1 MPCVEIS
8 ETWTVRAAATDE
20 NPFAWAGEAPFVLL
34 HGGGPSEW
42 VIFGEDPAR
51 VLDSWELPPLR
62 IHRAGEIPAILPDFL
77 GFASYEAGYALD
89 PVLPTAPEMPWGF
102 PRISFALHRRVRLWH
117 GPTGR
122 VYEGRREGLPS
133 LGQRHGLE
141 PGPFRAHK
149 LWDSDDRLAYVAKVR
164 RIREEIG
171 RGNVYQVD
179 LTRQEAWAYQG
190 SLLDFVRRLYALNPA
205 PFSGL
210 VAGEGCAVVSS
221 SPERFLRLRDGRAE
235 SRPIKG
241 TVRRGRDE
249 AEDAALVR
257 QLLESAKDR
266 AELAMIVD
274 LVRNDL
280 ARVCVLPSVAVEGF
294 PSLESY
300 SNVHHLVATVSGRLR
315 EGISLREL
323 MRGLFPAGSIVGCP
337 KLAAMAL
344 LRELEPCPRL
354 AYTGALGWF
363 RHDLGQMDLA
373 VAIRTCSASAGELR
387 FGVGG
392 GVVWDSDPEAEYE
405 ETVVKGRSLV
415 QCLSS

>member
-1 MPCVEIS
+1 MPCAEIS
-8 ETWTVRAAATDE
+8 ETWTLRAPERGED
-20 NPFAWAGEAPFVLL
+20 PFAWPGKASFVLL
-34 HGGGPSEW
+34 QGGAPSEW
-42 VIFGEDPAR
+42 VIFGEDPL
-51 VLDSWELPPLR
+51 VGLDDWDLPPLR
-62 IHRAGEIPAILPDFL
+62 FRRSGEVPELLPDFL
-77 GFASYEAGYALD
+77 GFACYEAGYALD
-89 PVLPTAPEMPWGF
+89 PVLPEAPAMPWDF

-117 GPTGR
+117 RPTGR
-122 VYEGRREGLPS
+122 IFEGRREGLPS
-133 LGQRHGLE
+133 LGLSHGLE
-141 PGPFRAHK
+141 AGPFRARK
-149 LWDSDDRLAYVAKVR
+149 LWDSDDPEAYIAKVR
-164 RIREEIG
+164 RIRAEIA

-179 LTRQEAWAYQG
+179 LTRQEAWAYEG
-190 SLLDFVRRLYALNPA
+190 SLLDFARRLYELNPA
-205 PFSGL
+205 PFSGML
-210 VAGEGCAVVSS
+210 AGEGWAVVSS
-221 SPERFLRLRDGRAE
+221 SPERFLRIQEGRAE

-300 SNVHHLVATVSGRLR
+300 ANVHHLVATVSGRLR

-323 MRGLFPAGSIVGCP
+323 MRGLFPVGSITGCP

-344 LRELEPCPRL
+344 LRQLEPCPRL

-363 RHDLGQMDLA
+363 RHDLGQLDLA

-392 GVVWDSDPEAEYE
+392 GVVWDSNPEAEYE